1 VIVGTETVDLSP
13 LSPILEQYNGRKRDA
28 LLPLL
33 HETQAV
39 YGWLPRE
46 ALEAI
51 SHTLRVPLSD
61 IHGVVEFYS
70 MFYNEPM
77 ARQVIRVCEDPAC
90 HVAGGPAVRTAIE
103 ARLGLKHGETSAD
116 GRVSYEHVPCLG
128 MCEHAPCALND
139 TRPAGNLTV
148 QDVDDFLA
156 GTYPEPPPKVY
167 GSPLIKLARVGRINP
182 TNLADYEA
190 NGGYAGLRKALGME
204 PGEIIAIIDDSNLF
218 GRGGAMFPTGVKW
231 ESARKAPGS
240 PAEKHVIANADES
253 EPGTFKDR
261 VLMEEDPFGLVEAL
275 TVTAYAVG
283 AENGWIFVRGEYP
296 RCFARLSEAIRQARE
311 AGYLGRDILGRRGF
325 NFDIE
330 MRLGAG
336 AYICGEETALFEA
349 IEGKRGFPRIK
360 PPFPTTHGLFQQ
372 PTVINNVETL
382 AAALA
387 IINVGLDE
395 WSKLGSEGSPG
406 TKWFCVSGRVHRP
419 GLYEVP
425 FGLTVRQLIE
435 MAGGITGNEIR
446 AILLGG
452 AAGVFI
458 DQTLLDMPLTYED
471 ARAHNV
477 PLGSGVIMVFDETVD
492 LREIMYQLSRFFAH
506 ESCGKCYPCQLG
518 SQRQME
524 IMRRVVYSGPQPGDR
539 QLLEDMGFTMTHTSL
554 CGLGQTAASAILSA
568 ISLWPELFQANAAE
582 NGRLRDWETRD

>member
-1 VIVGTETVDLSP
+1 MVDLTP
-13 LSPILEQYNGRKRDA
+13 LESLLEAYHGRKRDA

-33 HETQAV
+33 HDTQAI

-77 ARQVIRVCEDPAC
+77 ARQVVRVCEDPAC
-90 HVAGGPAVRTAIE
+90 HVAGGPAVRAALE
-103 ARLGLKHGETSAD
+103 AKLGLKHGETSAD
-116 GRVSYEHVPCLG
+116 GHISYEHVPCLG
-128 MCEHAPCALND
+128 MCEHAPCALNGS
-139 TRPAGNLTV
+139 RPAGNLTV
-148 QDVDDFLA
+148 AAVDDFLA
-156 GTYPEPPPKVY
+156 GTYPEPDCKVY
-167 GSPLIKLARVGRINP
+167 GGPLIKLARVGKVNP
-182 TNLADYEA
+182 SRLADYEA
-190 NGGYAGLRKALGME
+190 HGGYSGLRKASALQPE
-204 PGEIIAIIDDSNLF
+204 EIIGTLKASDLL
-218 GRGGAMFPTGVKW
+218 GRGGAMFPLGLKW
-231 ESARKAPGS
+231 ESARNAPGS
-240 PAEKHVIANADES
+240 PAEKHIIANADES

-261 VLMEEDPFGLVEAL
+261 VLMEEDPFSLVEAMTL
-275 TVTAYAVG
+275 AGYAVG

-296 RCFARLSEAIRQARE
+296 RSFARLSEAVRQARE
-311 AGYLGRDILGRRGF
+311 AGYLGRDLFGRQGF
-325 NFDIE
+325 HFDIK

-360 PPFPTTHGLFQQ
+360 PPFPTTHGLFGQ

-387 IINVGLDE
+387 VMTIGLDE
-395 WSKLGSEGSPG
+395 WRKLGTPGSPG
-406 TKWFCVSGRVHRP
+406 TKWFCVSGRVYKP

-435 MAGGITGNEIR
+435 MAGGITGNEIQ

-452 AAGVFI
+452 AAGVFV

-471 ARAHNV
+471 ARARNI
-477 PLGSGVIMVFDETVD
+477 PLGSGVIMVFDEMVD
-492 LREIMYQLSRFFAH
+492 LREILYQLSRFFAH

-524 IMRRVVYSGPQPGDR
+524 IMRRIVYNGPQPGDR

-568 ISLWPELFQANAAE
+568 ISLWPELFQPRGSS
-582 NGRLRDWETRD
+582 NGNI